1 MRIVLIN
8 LERAT
13 ERYAR
18 MKERF
23 IACGLEF
30 DYQKAIDWHDLTA
43 HHHTLV
49 DYDIVRRKSLRM
61 QSGQLACWLSH
72 RKVLLD
78 LIDNGPEMV
87 TVLEDDVC
95 LSPDLPE
102 VLNRIT
108 ELKRPF
114 GIIFLHRGP
123 TKRKFLPHF
132 ALNSDYRLG
141 WILFSS
147 YGTQGY
153 VITRE
158 AARQFLMS
166 SMPICNPI
174 DRALAGYWHHG
185 LITYCLD
192 PPVVYHCNEGESFIS
207 ESERHTA
214 TMRKGLRYY
223 LRRRWMHLTEGFR
236 QKKTFT
242 ALVFD
247 AYRKG
252 ELFQP
257 SKDRLVDHLNSDTIT
272 K

>member
-30 DYQKAIDWHDLTA
+30 DYQKAIDWRDLTA

-49 DYDIVRRKSLRM
+49 DYDRARHKGISIYP
-61 QSGQLACWLSH
+61 GQVACWLSH
-72 RKVLLD
+72 RQVLLD
-78 LIDNGPEMV
+78 LIEKGPDMV
-87 TVLEDDVC
+87 TIIEDDAYF
-95 LSPDLPE
+95 SPDLPE
-102 VLNRIT
+102 VLNQIT
-108 ELKRPF
+108 DLKKPF
-114 GIIFLHRGP
+114 GIIFLHRCSV
-123 TKRKFLPHF
+123 KRKFLPHF
-132 ALNSDYRLG
+132 SLSPHYRLG
-141 WILFSS
+141 WLLFSS

-158 AARQFLMS
+158 GARQFLES

-174 DRALAGYWHHG
+174 DRALARYWHHG

-192 PPVVYHCNEGESFIS
+192 PPVIYHCEKEQSFIR
-207 ESERHTA
+207 ESGAYGQRP
-214 TMRKGLRYY
+214 KDLRFY
-223 LRRRWMHLTEGFR
+223 LRRRRMFLTEGFQQR
-236 QKKTFT
+236 KAFT
-242 ALVFD
+242 ALVLN

-252 ELFQP
+252 ELRL
-257 SKDRLVDHLNSDTIT
+257 SKR
-272 K
+272 

>member
-49 DYDIVRRKSLRM
+49 DYDIVRRKSIRM
-61 QSGQLACWLSH
+61 QSGLLACWLSH

-95 LSPDLPE
+95 FSPDLPE

-114 GIIFLHRGP
+114 GIIFLYRGP

-141 WILFSS
+141 WLLFSNF
-147 YGTQGY
+147 GTQGY

-158 AARQFLMS
+158 AARHFLES
-166 SMPICNPI
+166 SMPICAPI
-174 DRALAGYWHHG
+174 DLALASDWHHG

-192 PPVVYHCNEGESFIS
+192 PPVIHHCDREKKQSFIRAG
-207 ESERHTA
+207 EA
-214 TMRKGLRYY
+214 YGPKYKDLRAY
-223 LRRRWMHLTEGFR
+223 LRQRWMLLTEGFR
-236 QKKTFT
+236 QAKTFT
-242 ALVFD
+242 ALVLD

-252 ELFQP
+252 ELSQP
-257 SKDRLVDHLNSDTIT
+257 SKDR
-272 K
+272 